1 MAKIVAR
8 AFAVALGLMA
18 ADIQAMGLPPDCL
31 ETLEGDAQRWTEC
44 TEAFDRRDARCK
56 MRSAHMS
63 ETMQRC
69 ASKGYSQQEINAAMA
84 RGAAGARGYLPHE
97 SDTVPTA
104 PVPRPERGPIPG
116 LREPA
121 EG

>member
-1 MAKIVAR
+1 MDKIVAG
-8 AFAVALGLMA
+8 AIAVMLGLVA
-18 ADIQAMGLPPDCL
+18 ADVRAMGIPPDCL

-69 ASKGYSQQEINAAMA
+69 ASKGYSQEEINAAMA
-84 RGAAGARGYLPHE
+84 SGAAGARGYLPHD
-97 SDTVPTA
+97 SDIVPEA
-104 PVPRPERGPIPG
+104 PAPRPERGPIPG
-116 LREPA
+116 LRKPA